1 MEILITSL
9 SLLTILVLT
18 ILIVTRGNPM
28 RFFTAFGESVKLL
41 WSNRWPVVLML
52 LTTLSVLG
60 FLYFFYASPA
70 TDIGPEQPIA
80 FSHQLH
86 SGVKNIQCLFCHP
99 YVARSLHPGLPPV
112 EKCLY
117 CHNYIIANHPEI
129 LKEHEYYNSNTP
141 TPWRKA
147 FYLPEHVLFNHER
160 HIKKN
165 IQCEACHGKV
175 ETMDRIKGEHLK
187 MGFCIECHRS
197 KNANLGCWLACHS

>member
-9 SLLTILVLT
+9 CLLTVLLLT

-28 RFFTAFGESVKLL
+28 RFFTAFGDTVQLL
-41 WSNRWPVVLML
+41 RQNKWPVVLML
-52 LTTLSVLG
+52 LTTFSVLG

-70 TDIGPEQPIA
+70 TNIGPEQPIA

-86 SGVKNIQCLFCHP
+86 SGVKNIQCRFCHP
-99 YVARSLHPGLPPV
+99 YVERSIHPGLPPV

-147 FYLPEHVLFNHER
+147 FYLPEHVLFNHVR

-175 ETMDRIKGEHLK
+175 ETMDRIKGKRLK
-187 MGFCIECHRS
+187 MGFCIECHRQ
-197 KNANLGCWLACHS
+197 KNANLDCWLACHS